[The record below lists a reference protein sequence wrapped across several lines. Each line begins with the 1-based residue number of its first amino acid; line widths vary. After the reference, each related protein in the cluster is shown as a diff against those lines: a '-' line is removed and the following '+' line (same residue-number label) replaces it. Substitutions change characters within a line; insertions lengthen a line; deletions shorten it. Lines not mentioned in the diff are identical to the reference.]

1 MYSTREAMAYSGKLP
16 EQQQSG
22 ITPDLINLLAMQ
34 KVEDD
39 KKAAATKMALAAGQ
53 PMPTV
58 AESLKQKALESAKQ
72 EIAQKLGLPALAQ
85 QQAPQGQA
93 AMPPQAQASQAA
105 PQQAPQQ
112 PPQQPPQQAPQG
124 VAAVQSNLPKAYSHG
139 GILSFAGEDESQ
151 VPDPAAQYRSIIE
164 SNGSEEEKQAALA
177 RLLQAQAAGNAGPHN
192 PTPATMAM
200 RRQQAPQRPQEVDR
214 YALTPE
220 MLAMQNKAMSRLME
234 GMNADPEANR
244 MAEQDRLKAAT
255 GQHFDEAVQA
265 KREGLAAIKA
275 LQEQDKEGRQS
286 QFWRTIGAIG
296 AKGPNVQP
304 GQWGAGVAEKVQ
316 AQNEAYTATDI
327 ARQKAVNDLNDS
339 IHTAIANNDLNIY
352 NAGKAEWVRTMGQL
366 GTSAHDAAIM
376 SDSQLK
382 TLESAR
388 ATHENAMARIQ
399 AKQMGA
405 QQQKDY
411 RELQLEELKKR
422 HGIQAAEAAEKI
434 ISGLAKERDKTM
446 ESIIPGASGETQRKK
461 VEQDFLDA
469 QARVF
474 KNLGIESTP
483 AAATLPALPS
493 GVKVTKIG

>member
-1 MYSTREAMAYSGKLP
+1 MYSTREAMAYQGKLP
-16 EQQQSG
+16 EQQNAG
-22 ITPDLINLLAMQ
+22 ITPDLIDLLAMQ
-34 KVEDD
+34 KVEED
-39 KKAAATKMALAAGQ
+39 KKAAASQMALAAGQ
-53 PMPTV
+53 PMPTI
-58 AESLKQKALESAKQ
+58 AESLKQKALASAKQ

-93 AMPPQAQASQAA
+93 AMPPQAQATSPATPPQAA
-105 PQQAPQQ
+105 PQA
-112 PPQQPPQQAPQG
+112 PPQQAPQG

-220 MLAMQNKAMSRLME
+220 MLALQNKAMSTLMT
-234 GMNADPEANR
+234 GMNADPEKNSEV
-244 MAEQDRLKAAT
+244 AEERFKAAT
-255 GQHFDEAVQA
+255 GKNFAEAIEA
-265 KREGLAAIKA
+265 KKEGLAAIKA
-275 LQEQDKEGRQS
+275 LQEKDQAGRPS
-286 QFWRTIGAIG
+286 QFWQTINAIG
-296 AKGPNVQP
+296 AKGPNVMP

-316 AQNEAYTATDI
+316 GQNEAYNATDI
-327 ARQKAVNDLNDS
+327 ARQKALNDLNDT
-339 IHTAIANNDLNIY
+339 IHTAIANNDLNVY

-388 ATHENAMARIQ
+388 ATHEVAMGRLQGRSQFA
-399 AKQMGA
+399 A
-405 QQQKDY
+405 QQKD
-411 RELQLEELKKR
+411 LQEARLEEIKR
-422 HGIQAAEAAEKI
+422 NHGIQAAAKAEELIGRAEKN
-434 ISGLAKERDKTM
+434 KEEAIKGTM
-446 ESIIPGASGETQRKK
+446 YGASGEADRKK
-461 VEQDFLDA
+461 IEKDFEN
-469 QARVF
+469 RVATIYR
-474 KNLGIESTP
+474 NLGIESTP
-483 AAATLPALPS
+483 AAATLPAVPT